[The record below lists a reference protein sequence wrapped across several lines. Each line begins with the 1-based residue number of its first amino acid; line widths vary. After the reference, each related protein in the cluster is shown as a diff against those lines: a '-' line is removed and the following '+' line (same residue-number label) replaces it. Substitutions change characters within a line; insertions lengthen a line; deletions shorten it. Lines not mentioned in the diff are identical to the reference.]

1 MTTIRLK
8 RRHQLGLT
16 RARDLAADIAG
27 GLERDYGVAHQW
39 RNSVLQF
46 HRPGIRGE
54 LQVAEETLELR
65 MDLGM
70 AMRPFQERIESAVA
84 SRLDSLL
91 DEAGGKA

>member
-1 MTTIRLK
+1 MATIRLQ
-8 RRHQLGLT
+8 RRHRLGAQ
-16 RARDLAADIAG
+16 RARALAADIAG

-54 LQVAEETLELR
+54 LQVADETLELR

-70 AMRPFQERIESAVA
+70 AMRPFRARIESAVA